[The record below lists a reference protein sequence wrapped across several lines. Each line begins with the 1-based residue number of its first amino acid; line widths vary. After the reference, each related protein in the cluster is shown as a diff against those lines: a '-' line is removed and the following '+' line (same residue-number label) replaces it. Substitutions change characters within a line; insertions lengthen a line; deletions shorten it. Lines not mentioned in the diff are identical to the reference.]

1 MPWIMYIDR
10 VGFNTYKSL
19 YIGAFV
25 KVGKYGRCIILW
37 FRKLNCGVWNE
48 LLTPKKLKK
57 LLRFE

>member
-1 MPWIMYIDR
+1 MYINR
-10 VGFNTYKSL
+10 VGFDTYKSL

-37 FRKLNCGVWNE
+37 FRKLNCGVLGK
-48 LLTPKKLKK
+48 LLPQKNLKK